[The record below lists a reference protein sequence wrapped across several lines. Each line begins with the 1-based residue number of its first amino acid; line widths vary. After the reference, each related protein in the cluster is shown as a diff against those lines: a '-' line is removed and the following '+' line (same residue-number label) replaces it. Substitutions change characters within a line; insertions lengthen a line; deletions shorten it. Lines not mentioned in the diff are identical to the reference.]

1 MGGIGEAVRFGP
13 CRVSAA
19 PESSDIPLVETES
32 HLDDVVASLLEHDVY
47 AVDTEFHRERTYF
60 PKVALVQVLWPG
72 GEPTL
77 IDPLAV
83 SLKPLAAVLEGP
95 GTAVMHAAQQD
106 LEVLDLAA
114 NAIPS
119 ALFDTQIAAGFI
131 GMSSPSL
138 SALHE
143 KFLDKRL
150 PKGDRLTDWLARPL
164 TPGQTTYAASDV
176 ADLLTIHRMISDDL
190 NDRGRLGWAK
200 QECENFR
207 LRGRPSRD
215 PEEAWLKIK
224 DVRHLRGSSLAV
236 AQAMAAWRERRAAE
250 IDQPVRFVLP
260 DLAVVALAQKKP
272 ATIEKLK
279 SVRGLDDR
287 HLKGGA
293 KNMILEVIADAKGR
307 EPVLLKAPAR
317 GNSLREMRP
326 AVTLISAWVSQ
337 LSKELSIDPALLASR
352 NDIEAFVRGDEDARL
367 SAGWRKDLAGDLVGR
382 LMDGEAALAFNGRD
396 GLVLESRSH
405 QPVDR

>member
-1 MGGIGEAVRFGP
+1 MGRIRKSVRNRPG
-13 CRVSAA
+13 RVSIDAD
-19 PESSDIPLVETES
+19 SSAIPIVETDA
-32 HLDDVVASLLEHDVY
+32 HLEDVVASLLEHDIY
-47 AVDTEFHRERTYF
+47 AVDTEFHRERTYY

-83 SLKPLAAVLEGP
+83 SLKPMAAVLEGP
-95 GTAVMHAAQQD
+95 GVAVMHAAQQD
-106 LEVLDLAA
+106 LEVMDLAT
-114 NAIPS
+114 NTIPS

-143 KFLDKRL
+143 RFLDKRL

-176 ADLLTIHRMISDDL
+176 ADLLTIHQILSDDL
-190 NDRGRLGWAK
+190 DSRGRLGWAH

-207 LRGRPSRD
+207 LRGRPSREPAD
-215 PEEAWLKIK
+215 AWLKIK

-236 AQAMAAWRERRAAE
+236 AQAIAAWRERRAAE
-250 IDQPVRFVLP
+250 TDQPVRFVLP
-260 DLAVVALAQKKP
+260 DLAIVALAQKKP
-272 ATIEKLK
+272 GSIEKLK

-293 KNMILEVIADAKGR
+293 KEMILEVIAESKDID
-307 EPVLLKAPAR
+307 PVLLKAPDRA
-317 GNSLREMRP
+317 NSLREMRP

-352 NDIEAFVRGDEDARL
+352 NDIEAFVRGDDEARL
-367 SAGWRKDLAGDLVGR
+367 SAGWRKELAGEPVAR

-396 GLVLESRSH
+396 GLVLEARSH
-405 QPVDR
+405 QPVER

>member
-1 MGGIGEAVRFGP
+1 M
-13 CRVSAA
+13 SDQTNAA
-19 PESSDIPLVETES
+19 DIPIVETES
-32 HLDDVVASLLEHDVY
+32 HLEDIVASLLEHDLY
-47 AVDTEFHRERTYF
+47 AVDTEFHRERTYY

-83 SLKPLAAVLEGP
+83 SLRPLAAVLDGP
-95 GTAVMHAAQQD
+95 GIAVMHAAQQD

-114 NAIPS
+114 GTIPS
-119 ALFDTQIAAGFI
+119 GLFDTQIAAGFI

-143 KFLDKRL
+143 RFLDKRL

-176 ADLLTIHRMISDDL
+176 ADLLTVHQMISDDL
-190 NDRGRLGWAK
+190 SSRGRLDWAH

-207 LRGRPSRD
+207 LRGRPSREPAD
-215 PEEAWLKIK
+215 AWLKIK
-224 DVRHLRGSSLAV
+224 DVRHLRGANLAV
-236 AQAMAAWRERRAAE
+236 AQAIAAWRERRAAE

-272 ATIEKLK
+272 ASIEKLK

-287 HLKGGA
+287 HLKGPA
-293 KNMILEVIADAKGR
+293 KQMILDVIAESKGD
-307 EPVLLKAPAR
+307 EPVMLKVPDRA
-317 GNSLREMRP
+317 NSLREMRP

-337 LSKELSIDPALLASR
+337 LSKELSLDPALLASR
-352 NDIEAFVRGDEDARL
+352 NDIEAFVRGDDDARL
-367 SAGWRKDLAGDLVGR
+367 SSGWRKELAGDPVAR
-382 LMDGEAALAFNGRD
+382 LMEGEAALAFNGRD
-396 GLVLESRSH
+396 GLVLEARSH

>member
-1 MGGIGEAVRFGP
+1 MSDLD
-13 CRVSAA
+13 SA
-19 PESSDIPLVETES
+19 DIPIVETS
-32 HLDDVVASLLEHDVY
+32 GHLDDVVASLLEHDVY
-47 AVDTEFHRERTYF
+47 AVDTEFHRERTYY

-72 GEPTL
+72 GEPVL

-83 SLKPLAAVLEGP
+83 SLEPLSAVLDGP
-95 GTAVMHAAQQD
+95 GTAVMHASQQD
-106 LEVLDLAA
+106 LEVLDLATDT
-114 NAIPS
+114 IPS
-119 ALFDTQIAAGFI
+119 RLFDTQIAAGFI

-143 KFLDKRL
+143 RFLDKRL

-176 ADLLTIHRMISDDL
+176 ADLLEVTRILREDL
-190 NDRGRLGWAK
+190 EKRGRLVWAE

-215 PEEAWLKIK
+215 PADAWLKIK
-224 DVRHLRGSSLAV
+224 DVRHLRGTSLAV
-236 AQAMAAWRERRAAE
+236 AQAVAAWRERRAAE

-272 ATIEKLK
+272 LTIEKLK

-287 HLKGGA
+287 HLKGNV
-293 KNMILEVIADAKGR
+293 KDMILEVIAEGIDTD
-307 EPVLLKAPAR
+307 PVLLKTPDRA
-317 GNSLREMRP
+317 NSLKEMRP

-337 LSKELSIDPALLASR
+337 LSKELSLDPALLASR
-352 NDIEAFVRGDEDARL
+352 NDIEAFVRGDGDARL
-367 SAGWRKDLAGDLVGR
+367 GTGWRKELAGEPVAR
-382 LMDGEAALAFNGRD
+382 LMDGNAALAFNGRD
-396 GLVLESRSH
+396 GLILEARSH
-405 QPVDR
+405 KPVES

>member
-1 MGGIGEAVRFGP
+1 MGGLGQARLVWPR
-13 CRVSAA
+13 RVSDQTDA
-19 PESSDIPLVETES
+19 SNIPIVETES
-32 HLDDVVASLLEHDVY
+32 HLEDIVASLLEHDLY
-47 AVDTEFHRERTYF
+47 AVDTEFHRERTYY

-83 SLKPLAAVLEGP
+83 SLRPLAAVLDGP
-95 GTAVMHAAQQD
+95 GVAVMHAAQQD
-106 LEVLDLAA
+106 LEVMDLAA
-114 NAIPS
+114 GTIPS
-119 ALFDTQIAAGFI
+119 GLFDTQIAAGFI

-143 KFLDKRL
+143 RFLDKRL

-176 ADLLTIHRMISDDL
+176 ADLLTVHQMISDDL
-190 NDRGRLGWAK
+190 SSRGRLEWAH

-207 LRGRPSRD
+207 LRGRPSREPAD
-215 PEEAWLKIK
+215 AWLKIK
-224 DVRHLRGSSLAV
+224 DVRHLRGANLAV
-236 AQAMAAWRERRAAE
+236 AQAIAAWRERRAAE

-272 ATIEKLK
+272 ASMEKLK

-287 HLKGGA
+287 HLKGPA
-293 KNMILEVIADAKGR
+293 KQMILDVIAESKGAD
-307 EPVLLKAPAR
+307 PVMLKVPDRA
-317 GNSLREMRP
+317 NSLREMRP

-367 SAGWRKDLAGDLVGR
+367 SSGWRKELAGDPVAS
-382 LMDGEAALAFNGRD
+382 LMQGNAALAFDGKD
-396 GLVLESRSH
+396 GLILEARSH
-405 QPVDR
+405 QAVDR